1 MVTTMLSRKFIITLL
16 TLISTVAL
24 AYLGK
29 LGTDTALVLSA
40 CVTAYNGANAWS
52 KGKAND

>member
-1 MVTTMLSRKFIITLL
+1 MLSRKFIVTMSTL
-16 TLISTVAL
+16 VASVFL

-40 CVTAYNGANAWS
+40 CVTAYNTSNAWA
-52 KGKAND
+52 KGK